1 MWKNEIEG
9 NVMVDANRSRGR
21 KERECEGAGLAV
33 VGAMAIKWEGWV
45 AAAVG
50 GGAGRLGRVGSGGRR
65 RSGSGRLAASEPVV
79 TPRREHLSSCL

>member
-1 MWKNEIEG
+1 MWNNEIER
-9 NVMVDANRSRGR
+9 NVMVAANRSMGG
-21 KERECEGAGLAV
+21 KESECEGASLVV
-33 VGAMAIKWEGWV
+33 VGAVAIKWEGWV

-50 GGAGRLGRVGSGGRR
+50 GGAGRLGRAGSGGRR